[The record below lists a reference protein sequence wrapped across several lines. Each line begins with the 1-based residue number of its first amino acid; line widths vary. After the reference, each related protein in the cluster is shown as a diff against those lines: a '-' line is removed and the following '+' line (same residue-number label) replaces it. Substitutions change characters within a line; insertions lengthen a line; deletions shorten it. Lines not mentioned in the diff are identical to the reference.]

1 MFALPVYLLLGLVC
15 VLVVME
21 TCYELPQM
29 KRLSQRFGHE
39 TVRELDSETT
49 NIIERD
55 HLSDWL
61 SEPSDLVTLHHP
73 AVIPSVSEQAATLRQ
88 DKPRPPAPAADGAVR

>member
-39 TVRELDSETT
+39 TVRELDSETA

-61 SEPSDLVTLHHP
+61 SEPSDLVTLHHS

-88 DKPRPPAPAADGAVR
+88 DKPTPPAPAANGTVR